1 MNFFTTSRITIAV
14 IMLGALFLGLYI
26 YNKETPSKY
35 ETTQVVLGDVV
46 QEVSMTGRVSS
57 EKEVDL
63 AFESGGRV
71 ATEPLRVGARVNAGD
86 VLVRLDTS
94 ELQTLL
100 AQAKANLSYENA
112 KLAELQSG
120 ARPEDILVS
129 QAKVESANGAL
140 MDAKQ
145 GVFDKLHSAYTTS
158 DDVIH
163 NVVDQFFKNPRTNSP
178 QLIFAANDAKLT
190 IELESSRLAIE
201 TMLTTWGTDVNE
213 WESNTA
219 ALVALDASDA
229 NLAKVKT
236 FLERLAFAVY
246 GLAAG
251 TSPTQATLDSWKL
264 AVSSARTNINT
275 TITASLAA
283 SEKYRAAERALRI
296 AQEELALKQVGPT
309 VEAINAQT
317 AKIEGVTATLE
328 NYSAQIT
335 KMTLRAPI
343 RGVVT
348 AQDAKLG
355 QTVTP
360 NVPIVTLMS
369 DGLYKIEANIPEV
382 DVAKVKVGD
391 VARVTLDA
399 YGAEVVFVAKVAM
412 IDPAETIIEGVST
425 YKVTLRFTENDQRLR
440 SGMTANIDISTA
452 TKEGVLIVP
461 ARAINGKNGSKTVRV
476 LTRDAANLKL
486 EIVTEVLVETGLRG
500 SDGNI
505 EIVSGLALG
514 DLVVTFESK

>member
-1 MNFFTTSRITIAV
+1 MKFFTTARIIVAATL
-14 IMLGALFLGLYI
+14 LGALLLGLYV

-35 ETTQVVLGDVV
+35 ETTLVKRGDVV

-57 EKEVDL
+57 EKEVNL

-71 ATEPLRVGARVNAGD
+71 TAEPRRVGARVNTGD
-86 VLVRLDTS
+86 VLVQLDTN

-100 AQAKANLSYENA
+100 AQAKANLNYENA
-112 KLAELQSG
+112 KLAELKRG
-120 ARPEDILVS
+120 ARAEDILVS
-129 QAKVESANGAL
+129 QVKVESAKGAL
-140 MDAKQ
+140 ADAQ
-145 GVFDKLHSAYTTS
+145 QSVFDKLHSAYTTS

-163 NVVDQFFKNPRTNSP
+163 NVVDQFYKNPRTNSP
-178 QLIFAANDAKLT
+178 QLVFVANDAKLT

-201 TMLTTWGTDVNE
+201 TMLSTWGTDVNE
-213 WESNTA
+213 WEGGTP
-219 ALVALDASDA
+219 ALVALAASDA
-229 NLAKVKT
+229 NLAQIKT
-236 FLERLAFAVY
+236 FLERLAFAVN

-264 AVSSARTNINT
+264 AVSSARSNINT

-283 SEKYRAAERALRI
+283 SEKYRAAGRALEI
-296 AQEELALKQVGPT
+296 AQEELTLKQVGPT
-309 VEAINAQT
+309 FEAISAQE
-317 AKIEGVTATLE
+317 AKIEGVAATLE

-335 KMTLRAPI
+335 KKTLRAPI
-343 RGVVT
+343 KGVVT
-348 AQDAKLG
+348 EQDAKLG

-399 YGAEVVFVAKVAM
+399 YGAEVVFVSKVAM

-425 YKVTLRFTENDQRLR
+425 YKVTLRFVENDARVR

-452 TKEGVLIVP
+452 TKEGVLMLP
-461 ARAINGKNGSKTVRV
+461 ARAVTGRNGTKNVRV
-476 LTRDAANLKL
+476 LSVVDQK
-486 EIVTEVLVETGLRG
+486 EVIEERAVITGLRG
-500 SDGNI
+500 SDGNV
-505 EIVSGLALG
+505 EIISGVEEG
-514 DLVVTFESK
+514 ERVVTFETKAQ